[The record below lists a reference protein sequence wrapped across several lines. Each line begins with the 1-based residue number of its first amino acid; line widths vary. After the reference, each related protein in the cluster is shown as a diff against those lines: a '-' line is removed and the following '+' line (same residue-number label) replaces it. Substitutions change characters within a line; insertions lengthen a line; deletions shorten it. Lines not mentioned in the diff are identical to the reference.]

1 MSAKWMPND
10 VELDEVARSLPP
22 MSNDARRVEET
33 RTALLARAAA
43 MQQQTRRS
51 RMPLFAAAGALAAAA
66 ALVLWVA
73 RPAEESHPRETI
85 TSIGSAHYER
95 ITAWPDFVVRLDD
108 GRIDIT
114 VAKLANGERFRA
126 KTVDAEVEVR
136 GTRFIV
142 GADHGKLTLVAVAEG
157 SVEVRW
163 EHESPVF
170 VAAGQTWTPT
180 KIAQHDHAQP
190 TTPTAS
196 TTTSIADTRT
206 MQEVATPTTSTS
218 QPTAATKPEYSKTGR
233 GVKAVKSPISTA
245 VTTSKQPAS
254 TASSAATETA
264 TPTTATTPTTTTS
277 TAAASMLARP
287 GEADFRA
294 GIASLRSGDAAAATL
309 SFTRACTAAQN
320 DALGE
325 DACFW
330 RGAAAKRAGQASTA
344 REALTRFLETYPSS
358 GRAGEASALLGWLL
372 YDAGELDAAQQ
383 RFEVA
388 ARDRVPKVKESA
400 SRGVEAIKRKRA
412 TR

>member
-1 MSAKWMPND
+1 MPND

-22 MSNDARRVEET
+22 VSHDARRVEET
-33 RTALLARAAA
+33 RTSLLARAAA

-51 RMPLFAAAGALAAAA
+51 RTPLFAVAVALAAAA

-73 RPAEESHPRETI
+73 RPAEESQPREAI

-108 GRIDIT
+108 GRIDIS
-114 VAKLANGERFRA
+114 VAKLASGERFLA

-163 EHESPVF
+163 EHEPPVF

-180 KIAQHDHAQP
+180 KIAQHDNAQP
-190 TTPTAS
+190 TS

-206 MQEVATPTTSTS
+206 IQQVATPTTSTS
-218 QPTAATKPEYSKTGR
+218 QPAAATKPEDSKTGR
-233 GVKAVKSPISTA
+233 GMKAVKSPTSTS

-309 SFTRACTAAQN
+309 SFTRACTAAQK